1 MKFLIVEPFFSGSH
15 RAWAEGYAEVSK
27 HEIEILSL
35 PGRFWKWRMH
45 GGAVTLSKKFKKL
58 NFDPDLIIATDML
71 NLPVFQSLI
80 KPKCPV
86 VTYFHENQFTYPWSP
101 KDKDIEL
108 QRDKHYG
115 FINYST
121 ALSSD
126 HIFFNSEF
134 HLNSFFTGLEDFLR
148 QFPDYRDMQNVDHI
162 KKKSSTLHLGMNLK
176 KFDIYKNTEQTNKKP
191 LILWNHRWEHDK
203 NPEEFF
209 QVLYEISKLGLEFD
223 LAVLGQEFKNELP
236 IFTKYRDLLKKHII
250 QFGYTDSFEEY
261 AKWLWKADILP
272 ITSKQDFFGGSIME
286 AVYCNT
292 LPLLPKRLTYPE
304 LFLDKENPNL
314 FYNDNELLSNLKF
327 TLENFRSLKESNNL
341 RIAEKYDWSN
351 MVRDYDNSF
360 EKIAS

>member
-15 RAWAEGYAEVSK
+15 KAWAEGYAKVSK

-45 GGAVTLSKKFKKL
+45 GGAVTLAKKFKKL

-71 NLPVFQSLI
+71 NLPIFQSLI

-108 QRDKHYG
+108 KRDKHYG

-176 KFDIYKNTEQTNKKP
+176 KFDIYKNAGKINKKP
-191 LILWNHRWEHDK
+191 VILWNHRWEHDK

-236 IFTKYRDLLKKHII
+236 IFK
-250 QFGYTDSFEEY
+250 F
-261 AKWLWKADILP
+261 
-272 ITSKQDFFGGSIME
+272 
-286 AVYCNT
+286 
-292 LPLLPKRLTYPE
+292 LT
-304 LFLDKENPNL
+304 
-314 FYNDNELLSNLKF
+314 
-327 TLENFRSLKESNNL
+327 
-341 RIAEKYDWSN
+341 
-351 MVRDYDNSF
+351 
-360 EKIAS
+360 